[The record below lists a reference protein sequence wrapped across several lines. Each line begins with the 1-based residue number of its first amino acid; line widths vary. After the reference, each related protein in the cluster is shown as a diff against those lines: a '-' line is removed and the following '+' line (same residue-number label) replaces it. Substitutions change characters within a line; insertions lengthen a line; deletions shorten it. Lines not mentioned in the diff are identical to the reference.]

1 MAIAIEHKWIVV
13 GTDMDG
19 ITGYQCVSTLDEKEL
34 RSGSYWGGITE
45 GLSMSR
51 KEMQVLADKLN
62 TNNTP
67 APENPYRGI
76 QFN

>member
-1 MAIAIEHKWIVV
+1 MTIEHKWIVV

-19 ITGYQCVSTLDEKEL
+19 ITGYQCVSTLDEAEL

-45 GLSMSR
+45 GLSMSS
-51 KEMQVLADKLN
+51 KEMQILADKLN
-62 TNNTP
+62 ANNTP

-76 QFN
+76 NWFK